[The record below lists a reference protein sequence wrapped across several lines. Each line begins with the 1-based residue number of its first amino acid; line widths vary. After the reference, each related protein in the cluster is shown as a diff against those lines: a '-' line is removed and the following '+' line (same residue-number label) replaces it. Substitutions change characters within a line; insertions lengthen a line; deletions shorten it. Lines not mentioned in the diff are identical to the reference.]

1 MNIAHVII
9 EKAVTHF
16 LGNQPIVKLVE
27 NLFRNGRQVSDQF
40 EPIKHLSCMIFNDG
54 VGTMRMHWNDVV
66 PNLLKDIEK
75 TVDLDTEFTIQ
86 VKGLT
91 ADIVVKYD
99 TSSMWFNI
107 TSETF
112 DKLFALAVER
122 SKE

>member
-1 MNIAHVII
+1 MNIAHAII

-16 LGNQPIVKLVE
+16 LGNQPIVKLVDK
-27 NLFRNGRQVSDQF
+27 LFRNGRQVSDEF
-40 EPIKHLSCMIFNDG
+40 EPIKHLSYMVFNEG
-54 VGTMRMHWNDVV
+54 VGTMRLHWNDVV